1 MMADMSAR
9 RAPHSTLRAVTTGLL
24 AAALAT
30 GMSGCSWHLEAEPV
44 VYPSASQSTLERDQ
58 AARREQ
64 SVVDALGTVGDSGT
78 ATDTGN
84 AAAQGTAAG
93 AGDLAAIESQAAPA
107 HLDALGGVYLASPSP
122 TPSPFPGS
130 LADAVQ
136 QARDGALETA
146 RDTADA
152 NLAFLQSSMGL
163 THAFALWWAQNA
175 NLAASVEATPAPS
188 PTASA
193 PGDVEPGA
201 SPAPSAS
208 PSPEPVTA
216 AARLLPSSINL
227 GESFIPQQTAAISP
241 LTFSDLALAHDQARF
256 LYEVIAARSAGSER
270 DNALARRNVHAA
282 RADEF
287 AALAGSEDRRQP
299 LYEVAPDD
307 VSTALSRGAT
317 ARAAEFALGATY
329 AAMLDGVADEDRG
342 WILNA
347 AFDAYAAGSV
357 QLGFTPD
364 EFPVLPGLEV
374 TP

>member
-44 VYPSASQSTLERDQ
+44 VYPSASQATLERDQ

-64 SVVDALGTVGDSGT
+64 SVVDALGTAGDSG
-78 ATDTGN
+78 AAADTGN

-93 AGDLAAIESQAAPA
+93 ARHLAALESQAAPA

-122 TPSPFPGS
+122 TPSPFPDS
-130 LADAVQ
+130 LADAVE

-163 THAFALWWAQNA
+163 THAFALWWAQNGG
-175 NLAASVEATPAPS
+175 LAASVEPDPAPS
-188 PTASA
+188 TAAA
-193 PGDVEPGA
+193 PGDAEPGA
-201 SPAPSAS
+201 SASPSAS
-208 PSPEPVTA
+208 PSPAPVTA
-216 AARLLPSSINL
+216 AARLLPTNINL
-227 GESFIPQQTAAISP
+227 GESFTPQQTATISP
-241 LTFSDLALAHDQARF
+241 LTFGDLALAHDQARF

-270 DNALARRNVHAA
+270 DNALARRDVHAA

-299 LYEVAPDD
+299 LYEVPPDD
-307 VSTALSRGAT
+307 VATAQSRGAT
-317 ARAAEFALGATY
+317 ARATEFALGATY

-347 AFDAYAAGSV
+347 AFDAYAAGSL
-357 QLGFTPD
+357 QLGFTPED
-364 EFPVLPGLEV
+364 FPLLPGLEV